1 MLLLKILWHVV
12 AFFAYRFFK
21 PDYARQFFTQWV
33 ENSRPKFKA
42 KQKFSV
48 IGSGFLYH
56 DSGAFGEVYIS
67 PCRRF
72 VLKKSYGCACDKAYG
87 AYLKFVMANQGNPYV
102 PKVYAFLQEGDK
114 QVVLMERLH
123 KLGESQSY
131 WSNTLS
137 NLVRSQNTETDDADL
152 NIVLEGICQLIKD
165 GHRNDIYG
173 SNIMRRKTPDT
184 PKGYQVVITDPVS

>member
-1 MLLLKILWHVV
+1 MLLFKILWHVV

-42 KQKFSV
+42 KQRFSV

-56 DSGAFGEVYIS
+56 GSGCFGEVYIS

-72 VLKKSYGCACDKAYG
+72 VLKKSLSDSCDRAYG
-87 AYLKFVMANQGNPYV
+87 EYLKFVMANQGNPYV
-102 PKVYAFLQEGDK
+102 PKVYAFLQENGK

-123 KLGESQSY
+123 KLGASQFY
-131 WSNTLS
+131 WSNKLF
-137 NLVRSQNTETDDADL
+137 NHIQSQDTETDDADL
-152 NIVLEGICQLIKD
+152 KVVLEGICQLIKN
-165 GHRNDIYG
+165 GHKNDIYAG
-173 SNIMRRKTPDT
+173 NIMRRKAPGTPT
-184 PKGYQVVITDPVS
+184 GYQVVITDPVS